1 MRRPIITLTTDFG
14 LKDPYVAEM
23 KAVILSICPDA
34 DVVDVTHQVEKF
46 DVRMGAYVL
55 ASAAP
60 YFPGGTVHVAVVDP
74 GVGTSRRGII
84 VHTRDACFVG
94 PDNGVLGLAAGNAL
108 GPKCVYRI
116 SNRKFMLSKV
126 SNTFHGR
133 DVYVPAAAYLA
144 NGKLPSE
151 FGPMMRGMVTP
162 GFAKVVRDKDV
173 AVGEVIHVDDFG
185 NVITNL
191 SRRHLRHV
199 QFGQTMDVELKDTR
213 LRFKFCRAYGEVEPK
228 KSLALVGSHDFLE
241 ISVNQGSAAEVFGVR
256 SGDRVA
262 LRLS

>member
-1 MRRPIITLTTDFG
+1 
-14 LKDPYVAEM
+14 
-23 KAVILSICPDA
+23 
-34 DVVDVTHQVEKF
+34 
-46 DVRMGAYVL
+46 
-55 ASAAP
+55 
-60 YFPGGTVHVAVVDP
+60 
-74 GVGTSRRGII
+74 
-84 VHTRDACFVG
+84 
-94 PDNGVLGLAAGNAL
+94 
-108 GPKCVYRI
+108 
-116 SNRKFMLSKV
+116 
-126 SNTFHGR
+126 
-133 DVYVPAAAYLA
+133 
-144 NGKLPSE
+144 
-151 FGPMMRGMVTP
+151 
-162 GFAKVVRDKDV
+162 V